1 MNQNLDNQKFQDPGT
16 GVNYSKRINR
26 LFKSDGSFNVKKV
39 GLGMGTT
46 GTYHTLINLS
56 WVSYI
61 LFVFGFLIIIN
72 SFFAVIY
79 LMLGVHTFGLVSLSI
94 WIDLLNSFYF
104 SVQTFTTVG
113 YGGMSPIGNLPNL
126 IASFEML
133 VGVICMAITTGVTY
147 GKFSRP
153 TAKILFSKHAIVSPY
168 KKGKALMFR
177 IANQRSTQLIE
188 VNAQVTLSWEQ
199 KDGDTYKRKYHRLEL
214 ERDHIMFFP
223 LTWTVVHPIDQKS
236 PLNNFFK
243 EDFKSNHVE
252 FLVLI
257 SGYDDTFNQTVY
269 QKYSYTANQILTDVK
284 FVKPYYVN
292 NDNQVIFDVQKTH
305 QHTDLSS

>member
-39 GLGMGTT
+39 GLGMGTA

-56 WVSYI
+56 WASYI

-236 PLNNFFK
+236 PLNNFSK

-292 NDNQVIFDVQKTH
+292 DNNQVIFDVQKTH
-305 QHTDLSS
+305 QHTLI

>member
-292 NDNQVIFDVQKTH
+292 DDNQVIFDVQKTH